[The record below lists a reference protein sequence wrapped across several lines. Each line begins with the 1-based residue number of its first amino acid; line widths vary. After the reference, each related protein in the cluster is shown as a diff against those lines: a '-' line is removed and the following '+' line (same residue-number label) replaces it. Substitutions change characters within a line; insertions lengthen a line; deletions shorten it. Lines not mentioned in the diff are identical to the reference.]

1 MPFHYTKIDDLSF
14 NDIPLYFRTP
24 INNTMTRATT
34 FSEKYIYFHTQ
45 SIINNDVSNI
55 KCLGNFIKMNK
66 FRNEDETT
74 DENKDRLP
82 FYYEFQLGNVYC
94 NKNGRTEG
102 EIYLIGIPDS
112 DENMIQLENMFYKEC
127 PVFYT
132 I

>member
-14 NDIPLYFRTP
+14 NDTPLYFRTP
-24 INNTMTRATT
+24 VINTMTRATI
-34 FSEKYIYFHTQ
+34 FSDKYIYFHTQ
-45 SIINNDVSNI
+45 SIIDNDMSNI
-55 KCLGNFIKMNK
+55 KCLGNFIKMNTLK
-66 FRNEDETT
+66 NENEI
-74 DENKDRLP
+74 KDRLP

-94 NKNGRTEG
+94 NKNGRIEG

-112 DENMIQLENMFYKEC
+112 DENMIQLENMLYKDW

>member
-1 MPFHYTKIDDLSF
+1 MQFHYTKIENLSF
-14 NDIPLYFRTP
+14 NDSPLYFRTP
-24 INNTMTRATT
+24 LTKEFIRATI
-34 FSEKYIYFHTQ
+34 FSEKYVYFHTT
-45 SIINNDVSNI
+45 SLLDNDMTDT

-66 FRNEDETT
+66 LKNEDEII
-74 DENKDRLP
+74 NKDRLP

-94 NKNGRTEG
+94 NKNGKTEG

-112 DENMIQLENMFYKEC
+112 DENMIQLENIFYKDW

>member
-14 NDIPLYFRTP
+14 NDTPLYFRTP
-24 INNTMTRATT
+24 VINTMTRATI
-34 FSEKYIYFHTQ
+34 FSDKYIYFHTQ
-45 SIINNDVSNI
+45 SIIDNDMSNI
-55 KCLGNFIKMNK
+55 KCLGNFIKMNTHK
-66 FRNEDETT
+66 NENEI
-74 DENKDRLP
+74 KDRLP

-94 NKNGRTEG
+94 NKNGRIEG

-112 DENMIQLENMFYKEC
+112 DENMIQLENMLYKEW

>member
-1 MPFHYTKIDDLSF
+1 MQFHYTKIENLSF
-14 NDIPLYFRTP
+14 NDSPLYFRTP
-24 INNTMTRATT
+24 LTKEFIRATI
-34 FSEKYIYFHTQ
+34 FSEKYVYFHTT
-45 SIINNDVSNI
+45 SLLDNDMTDT

-66 FRNEDETT
+66 LKNEDEII
-74 DENKDRLP
+74 NKDRLP

-94 NKNGRTEG
+94 NKNGKTEG

-112 DENMIQLENMFYKEC
+112 NENMIQLENIFYKDW